1 MAPNTEREEPIVV
14 DEQLDLG
21 KLAREKGAYMVYPDV
36 KVSERAFFAKRLTL
50 QSSVVSSSCSL

>member
-1 MAPNTEREEPIVV
+1 MAPNTEREEPIAI

-36 KVSERAFFAKRLTL
+36 KVSKTTSNFL
-50 QSSVVSSSCSL
+50 QRPIFCPF

>member
-1 MAPNTEREEPIVV
+1 MAPNTEREELTVV

-36 KVSERAFFAKRLTL
+36 KVSEPGTPFS
-50 QSSVVSSSCSL
+50 QNV